1 MSRDVF
7 VWDTTGPMHATACG
21 HAAWLIEA
29 SGRCRRH
36 VIPSKVSQEMADHGF
51 PADEGL
57 FEIGEL
63 ETIEDLV
70 KLARWQHI
78 LGSKELSGH
87 DEGEAWV
94 AALAQKHDAVAI
106 IDDQAAQSAIKH
118 HSTIDVHGVLWAIS
132 RGVVEERVSTPQ
144 AYSGLCDAMLAD
156 HGVGQL
162 RWPFTSGGYAHWY
175 NKNRK
180 ILKRK
185 S

>member
-1 MSRDVF
+1 MSCDVF
-7 VWDTTGPMHATACG
+7 VWDTTGPLHAAACG
-21 HAAWLIEA
+21 HADWLIEA
-29 SGRCRRH
+29 SGRQRRH
-36 VIPSKVSQEMADHGF
+36 VIPSKVSQEMAGHGF
-51 PADEGL
+51 PADEEL

-70 KLARWQHI
+70 NLAQWQDR
-78 LGSKELSGH
+78 LGSSESPSR

-106 IDDQAAQSAIKH
+106 IDDQAAQSVIKH

-132 RGVVEERVSTPQ
+132 RGVVEERASTPQ

-180 ILKRK
+180 ILKR
-185 S
+185 